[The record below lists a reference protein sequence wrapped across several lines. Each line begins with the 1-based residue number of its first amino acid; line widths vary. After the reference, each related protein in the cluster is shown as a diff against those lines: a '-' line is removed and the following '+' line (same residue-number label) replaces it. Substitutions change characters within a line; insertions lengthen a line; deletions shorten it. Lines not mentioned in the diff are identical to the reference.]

1 MVAQAYADDIVSWVT
16 GRMLQE
22 QTSEASEL
30 LRSDFLFRDATA
42 KVVVHVELQTDP
54 NPDLP
59 LRMLD
64 YGEPYQ

>member
-1 MVAQAYADDIVSWVT
+1 
-16 GRMLQE
+16 MLQE

-30 LRSDFLFRDATA
+30 LRTDFLFRDATA